1 MSSTAKRVLPTMM
14 KAIRVN
20 QFGSPE
26 VLKIQGDVPI
36 PRPSPNQVLIKVHAA
51 GVNPVETYIRSGVY
65 AKLPTLPWTPGH
77 DSAGTVEEVGS
88 GVTKVKV
95 GIITIIMVSFY

>member
-1 MSSTAKRVLPTMM
+1 MKSTPAF
-14 KAIRVN
+14 I
-20 QFGSPE
+20 
-26 VLKIQGDVPI
+26 IVPFVDNI
-36 PRPSPNQVLIKVHAA
+36 VVFQVLIKVQAA

-95 GIITIIMVSFY
+95 MIIVMVS